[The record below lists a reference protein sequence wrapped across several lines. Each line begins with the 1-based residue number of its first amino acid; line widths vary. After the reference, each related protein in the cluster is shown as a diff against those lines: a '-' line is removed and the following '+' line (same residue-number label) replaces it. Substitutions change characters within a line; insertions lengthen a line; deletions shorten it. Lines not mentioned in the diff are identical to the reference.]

1 MSRKSLLVFC
11 EKLHQTLSAKGGTQI
26 YRDLVANKRVHI
38 FKFSS
43 KEMARQVASLHNY
56 RIDMTVKRKK

>member
-1 MSRKSLLVFC
+1 MARRK
-11 EKLHQTLSAKGGTQI
+11 TLPAVLYEEFDGT
-26 YRDLVANKRVHI
+26 YTLYFVENPNWVARDLP
-38 FKFSS
+38 S